1 MQNELAFAAC
11 EHTRTLWSSVLLAFF
26 KAKQYRILFLIY
38 YLELKSGQ
46 RDNKDD
52 TIKWIPY
59 NKLYDIKYI
68 EESDFSKIYKA
79 RWIDGYIYKW
89 DDNNQN
95 WKRHKQNMIVTL
107 KYLNNP
113 TNIILKFIKTA
124 VSCKVCGITQDSK
137 TKNYLVVLDID
148 NCKRCKIKCNTVYFQ
163 HNFDD
168 WTSGN
173 NDIDK
178 FIQNTQLSAHNNV
191 KGLIEWIPYNKL
203 YDIKYIEVSDFN
215 KVYKARWIDGYIYK
229 WDDNNQN
236 WERHEQNMIVI
247 LKYLNNPTSSTLEF
261 INKIALSCKVYG
273 ITQDSKTKNY
283 MVVLNINKCEKCK
296 IECNAMYFQHNFNI
310 WTSGNNDID
319 KLIQSTQLSD
329 HTTHDI
335 FDALVWIPYNK
346 LYNKNILESNF
357 NKMYSVKWYDRCIYK
372 WDDNDQNWKRKGQ
385 NVFVALKSL
394 NNPASITLITAP
406 YKIYGITQDLETRN
420 YMVVFDFRK
429 CRMCKTECSTI
440 YFKNNFDNWTSGN
453 NDIDKFIQSTQLTVH
468 YNAKDAIEWIP
479 YNKFYDI
486 KYIAKGGFGKI
497 TLHYKVNHYKCD
509 IKLYGI
515 TQDPETENYI
525 MVLDYAGNGN
535 LRNYL
540 DTSYNELSWTN
551 RLNYLHSIAYGLKN
565 IHDKELIHRDLHIGN
580 ILRLKNVTCITD
592 MGLCKP
598 ADYDAS
604 ENTKNK
610 TYGVLPYIAPE
621 ILQGQNYAKTADIYS
636 FGIIMYELISGLP
649 PYHDVSHDIN
659 LAIKICQGLRPSQL
673 FRESH
678 DPDKYDVSNDS
689 GIRKQIEE
697 AERINNKLQI
707 GSAFLTGLGISYET
721 HSEAIYTSRLL
732 NFDNLPQPKNSD
744 DYYEVNDNI
753 VSMKFSGINYNN
765 CKKLFFQI
773 D

>member
-1 MQNELAFAAC
+1 
-11 EHTRTLWSSVLLAFF
+11 
-26 KAKQYRILFLIY
+26 
-38 YLELKSGQ
+38 
-46 RDNKDD
+46 
-52 TIKWIPY
+52 
-59 NKLYDIKYI
+59 
-68 EESDFSKIYKA
+68 
-79 RWIDGYIYKW
+79 
-89 DDNNQN
+89 
-95 WKRHKQNMIVTL
+95 MIVTL

-168 WTSGN
+168 WTS
-173 NDIDK
+173 
-178 FIQNTQLSAHNNV
+178 
-191 KGLIEWIPYNKL
+191 
-203 YDIKYIEVSDFN
+203 VSDFN

-394 NNPASITLITAP
+394 NNPASITLWNNSSQNLERKDQDMFVALKSLYNSKNIT
-406 YKIYGITQDLETRN
+406 LE
-420 YMVVFDFRK
+420 
-429 CRMCKTECSTI
+429 
-440 YFKNNFDNWTSGN
+440 
-453 NDIDKFIQSTQLTVH
+453 FI
-468 YNAKDAIEWIP
+468 NE
-479 YNKFYDI
+479 
-486 KYIAKGGFGKI
+486 I

-565 IHDKELIHRDLHIGN
+565 IHDKELIHRDLHIEAGD
-580 ILRLKNVTCITD
+580 IK
-592 MGLCKP
+592 
-598 ADYDAS
+598 
-604 ENTKNK
+604 K
-610 TYGVLPYIAPE
+610 TL
-621 ILQGQNYAKTADIYS
+621 
-636 FGIIMYELISGLP
+636 
-649 PYHDVSHDIN
+649 
-659 LAIKICQGLRPSQL
+659 SQL

-753 VSMKFSGINYNN
+753 VSMKFSESLLIN
-765 CKKLFFQI
+765 I
-773 D
+773 